1 MQTILTQFDLKAH
14 NRSLALELAQVDD
27 RQLLDIGLVRGAD
40 GSLRL
45 AADPGQA
52 IGPDLPRR
60 TGKALFA
67 ALTGT
72 FRWLRSLP
80 LRSPDWHPHFFLRE

>member
-1 MQTILTQFDLKAH
+1 MQTILTQFDLQAH
-14 NRSLALELAQVDD
+14 NRSLTLELAHADD

-45 AADPGQA
+45 ASDPAQPV
-52 IGPDLPRR
+52 GPDLPRG

-80 LRSPDWHPHFFLRE
+80 LRSANWHPHFFLRE

>member
-1 MQTILTQFDLKAH
+1 MQSILTQFDLKSH
-14 NRSLALELAQVDD
+14 NRSLNLELAHADD
-27 RQLLDIGLVRGAD
+27 RLLQDIGLVRGAD

-45 AADPGQA
+45 AADPA
-52 IGPDLPRR
+52 ERVGPDLPRR
-60 TGKALFA
+60 TGRALFE

-80 LRSPDWHPHFFLRE
+80 LRSPNWHPHFFLRE

>member
-1 MQTILTQFDLKAH
+1 MQTILSQFDLKAH
-14 NRSLALELAQVDD
+14 NRSLNLELAHADD

-45 AADPGQA
+45 AEDPSQRV
-52 IGPDLPRR
+52 GPDLPRR
-60 TGKALFA
+60 SWAAVAA
-67 ALTGT
+67 ALSGL

-80 LRSPDWHPHFFLRE
+80 LRSPNWHPHFFLRE